1 MAEDRITNKHAAI
14 LRSWHRSA
22 YAGELD
28 WAKDAAN
35 EIDRLEAEIERLRA
49 LNEQMAI
56 GLQDIGNLA
65 GKGGIVN
72 DVADPIG
79 HLRAIHETAT
89 ALTAARQEP
98 S

>member
-1 MAEDRITNKHAAI
+1 MGSGLVQRIV
-14 LRSWHRSA
+14 
-22 YAGELD
+22 
-28 WAKDAAN
+28 DAADGFDLKN
-35 EIDRLEAEIERLRA
+35 DYPEVEQALQEARAEIERLRA
-49 LNEQMAI
+49 LNERLAI

-72 DVADPIG
+72 GVADPIG
-79 HLRAIHETAT
+79 HLRAIHETAD